1 MKTSLLKP
9 LVNISLALVLSAF
22 ALTHVAHAQTNK
34 LIIES
39 GDSAQS
45 KQQAAMEKEQWND
58 TRSLRNKVNNRVEKD
73 FDKDMNTI
81 DLRDRCMESVDTNVY
96 WEPNTQRCLDRRN
109 GRIAKP

>member
-9 LVNISLALVLSAF
+9 LANVSLALVLSAF
-22 ALTHVAHAQTNK
+22 ALTHVAHAETSK

-58 TRSLRNKVNNRVEKD
+58 TRSLRAKVNNRVEKD
-73 FDKDMNTI
+73 FDKDNVAV
-81 DLRDRCMESVDTNVY
+81 DLRDKCLASVDINVY
-96 WEPNTQRCLDRRN
+96 WEPNTERCLDRRN
-109 GRIAKP
+109 GRVAKP

>member
-1 MKTSLLKP
+1 MNSSLLKP
-9 LVNISLALVLSAF
+9 LAHASFALVLSAF
-22 ALTHVAHAQTNK
+22 ALTHVAHAETSK

-39 GDSAQS
+39 GDSAHS

-73 FDKDMNTI
+73 FDKDTLAS
-81 DLRDRCMESVDTNVY
+81 DLRDKCLESTDVNVY

-109 GRIAKP
+109 GRAARP

>member
-9 LVNISLALVLSAF
+9 LANISLALVLSAF

-58 TRSLRNKVNNRVEKD
+58 TRSLRSKVNNRVEKD
-73 FDKDMNTI
+73 FDKDMNAS
-81 DLRDRCMESVDTNVY
+81 DLRDKCMESVDLNVY

-109 GRIAKP
+109 GRLAKP

>member
-1 MKTSLLKP
+1 MKTSLLKS
-9 LVNISLALVLSAF
+9 LTNVSLAMVLSAF
-22 ALTHVAHAQTNK
+22 AFTHLAHAETNK

-58 TRSLRNKVNNRVEKD
+58 TRALRNKVNKRVEKN
-73 FDKDMNTI
+73 FDKDDVAV
-81 DLRDRCMESVDTNVY
+81 DLRDKCMESVDINVY

-109 GRIAKP
+109 GRLAKP

>member
-9 LVNISLALVLSAF
+9 LANVSLALALSAF
-22 ALTHVAHAQTNK
+22 ALTHAAHAETSK

-58 TRSLRNKVNNRVEKD
+58 TRSLRNKVNSRVEKD
-73 FDKDMNTI
+73 FDKDTHAA
-81 DLRDRCMESVDTNVY
+81 DLRDKCMESVNLNVY
-96 WEPNTQRCLDRRN
+96 WEPKTQRCLDRRN
-109 GRIAKP
+109 GRVAKP